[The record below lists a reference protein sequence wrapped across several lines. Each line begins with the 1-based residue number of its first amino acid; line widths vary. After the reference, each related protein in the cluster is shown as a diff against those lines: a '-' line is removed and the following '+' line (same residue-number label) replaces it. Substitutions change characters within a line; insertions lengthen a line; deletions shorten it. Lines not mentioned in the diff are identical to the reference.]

1 MKKWILKNGVSTQ
14 EFNSFPLAYQVM
26 FAIARKASVTKTSAD
41 VIKKLSI
48 ISPIKDAHGDPRRYD
63 YAAATQLAK
72 DSGLLDL
79 NGDINKK
86 AFGSKPR

>member
-1 MKKWILKNGVSTQ
+1 MSTQ
-14 EFNSFPLAYQVM
+14 EFDSFPLAYRVM
-26 FAIARKASVTKTSAD
+26 FAIARKASETKTSAD

-48 ISPIKDAHGDPRRYD
+48 ISPVKDVHGDPRNYD
-63 YAAATQLAK
+63 YATATQFAK

-79 NGDINKK
+79 NGDIYKK